1 MVVKSILVDRHGR
14 TIGASIIN
22 DDNTVVNLKTEDI
35 RRAKM
40 EKNLHFDNAIIDS
53 NGFVRAKNGSFAKE
67 TIMQIQKKRQHN
79 SNQDYVL
86 MLKNVEVLKINRGNG
101 AVDIF
106 EEGLIPF
113 DLYIESGI
121 NADRFNNRITFDWWC
136 AHRILTLDREYSKEL
151 LNSCGLKQSNTDKD
165 KADIA
170 LQYMCLSLKDF
181 YWVKE
186 VGTDCT
192 WESVNLFDNSL
203 SNAVV
208 DIALKGKNLTITN
221 RKLID
226 SDLTTDGVFPKAW
239 YREKT
244 TFYMYKGDKD
254 DSVNKEVMAS
264 KLLQKLGFKVLNYD
278 IAYFDGEI
286 VAKSRCFTNKDTGY
300 ITAGDMNSNYDVD
313 TSYKEYDIM
322 QLCDYLVGNSDRHQD
337 NWGYLFN
344 DKRKVTE
351 FAPIFDFNH
360 AFEAGENFWCLP
372 EQLFGR
378 HITMLEIAREV
389 VKKYS
394 IKLSKLPDKDKYTQF
409 VNNRI
414 DLLYQSL

>member
-22 DDNTVVNLKTEDI
+22 DDNTIVNLKTEDI

-40 EKNLHFDNAIIDS
+40 EKNLCFDNAIIDS
-53 NGFVRAKNGSFAKE
+53 NGFVRAKKGHFDKE
-67 TIMQIQKKRQHN
+67 IVKQIQKKRQYN
-79 SNQDYVL
+79 SNKDYVL
-86 MLKNVEVLKINRGNG
+86 MLKNLEVLKINRGSG
-101 AVDIF
+101 VVSIF
-106 EEGLIPF
+106 MEELVPF
-113 DLYIESGI
+113 DLYIEDGI
-121 NADRFNNRITFDWWC
+121 DADRFNNKIVFDWWC

-151 LNSCGLKQSNTDKD
+151 LNSCGLKQAYTDKD

-186 VGTDCT
+186 VGTNYT
-192 WESVNLFDNSL
+192 WERVNLFDNSL

-208 DIALKGKNLTITN
+208 DIALKGKSLTITN

-226 SDLTTDGVFPKAW
+226 SDLATDGVFPKAW
-239 YREKT
+239 YRDKN
-244 TFYMYKGDKD
+244 TFYMYKGNKN
-254 DSVNKEVMAS
+254 DSVNKEVKAS
-264 KLLQKLGFKVLNYD
+264 KLLQKLGFDVLNYD
-278 IAYFDGEI
+278 KVNFDGEM
-286 VAKSRCFTNKDTGY
+286 VAKSKCFTSKDIGY
-300 ITAGDMNSNYDVD
+300 ITAGDLNSNCDVD

-337 NWGYLFN
+337 NWGYLFD
-344 DKRKVTE
+344 DKRKMIG

-360 AFEAGENFWCLP
+360 AFEASEDFWCLP

-378 HITMLEIAREV
+378 NVTMLEMAKRV
-389 VKKYS
+389 VKKHG
-394 IKLSKLPDKDKYTQF
+394 IKLSKLSGKDKYTQF